1 MVTALY
7 FLATKIEAFEG
18 RGEGNFLAS
27 HDIEDMIAVIDGRKE
42 VVDEVKNSPDDLK
55 SFLSAKFSDLLK
67 NEMFLESLPGHL
79 LPDTASQARLPL
91 IINRIETMV
100 QRDK

>member
-1 MVTALY
+1 VVTALY